1 MTLRRRAAL
10 LACIATLAAASAT
23 AQSVDWP
30 AKTLRIVV
38 PYPPGGSSDII
49 ARSISQAMSEA

>member
-23 AQSVDWP
+23 AQSADWP

-49 ARSISQAMSEA
+49 ARSISQAMS